1 MKNAVIILYFLAGF
15 LLLFSC
21 TSGRD
26 YPQPIQQAI
35 DCMEAHPDSA
45 LSLLTT
51 LADSLTHA
59 PRETQM
65 YYHLLTIKAKD
76 KLYIPHTTD
85 SVILSVVDYY
95 RKKKDKARLFESYF
109 YLGSTYRDLQDVSRA
124 LKYYHRAA
132 EIGENTDR
140 YILLGMTYGQLG
152 ILFAYQGLYDESR
165 NMMRRA
171 LRYYGMEGDSVRYAN
186 SLRNL
191 ARTFDGKGEKD
202 SALYYYKE
210 SYRMT
215 RKFKAHKNADNI
227 AGEMGCF
234 YFSNGQLE
242 LAKRTLLQVLPTQKK
257 SDNVLLC
264 LGRIYMEEGKM
275 DSARYY
281 FKETIKHGTFRKQ
294 CYAHSDLARLERLQ
308 GNEAL
313 ASLYDSRYREL
324 KDSIDFVTRAD
335 TVEKLHL
342 LYSFQREEQKNH
354 QLDLENEQ
362 YANQIYLLLFV
373 LFLSLFL
380 GIIIN
385 QRIRHKKQQALDQEK
400 RLRLMREEQYKQ
412 SLAYLRENELRL
424 QELEGQLVEAGKLN
438 DTLRQQVLLSQK
450 EVLESSNRQSAALLS
465 NRELLEASFRR
476 SDIYALFHQAEK
488 DYTKVTEDDWDALR
502 IALDKA
508 YPQFTDRLY
517 ELYPKLSQKQL
528 YVCYLIKLS
537 LNCMSMAHILFCTPS
552 AITQIRKRLYKKI
565 SGREGTGEDFDKIIL
580 DL

>member
-26 YPQPIQQAI
+26 YPQPMQQAI
-35 DCMEAHPDSA
+35 HCMETRPDSA

-59 PRETQM
+59 PEETQM

-124 LKYYHRAA
+124 LKAYHQAV
-132 EIGENTDR
+132 EIGENTDL
-140 YILLGMTYGQLG
+140 YSLLGMTYGQLG
-152 ILFAYQGLYDESR
+152 LLFAYQGLYDESR
-165 NMMRRA
+165 NMLKKA
-171 LRYYGMEGDSVRYAN
+171 LGYYEIAGDSVRYAGN
-186 SLRNL
+186 LRNL
-191 ARTFDGKGEKD
+191 ARTYSGKNEND
-202 SALYYYKE
+202 SALYYYNA
-210 SYRMT
+210 SYQMT
-215 RKFKAHKNADNI
+215 RELKEYKKANSI
-227 AGEMGCF
+227 SGEMGCF
-234 YFSNGQLE
+234 YFRNGHTE
-242 LAKRTLLQVLPTQKK
+242 LAKRILMEVLPTERK

-264 LGRIYMEEGKM
+264 LGRIYTEEGKM
-275 DSARYY
+275 DSACYY
-281 FKETIKHGTFRKQ
+281 FKETIKYGSFRKQ
-294 CYAHSDLARLERLQ
+294 CYANLCLAELERSR

-313 ASLYDSRYREL
+313 ASFYDSQSQVL
-324 KDSIDFVTRAD
+324 KDSIDSVTRTDA
-335 TVEKLHL
+335 VEKLHL
-342 LYSFQREEQKNH
+342 LYSFQREEQKNY
-354 QLDLENEQ
+354 QLDLENER
-362 YANQIYLLLFV
+362 YIKQIYLLLVV

-385 QRIRHKKQQALDQEK
+385 QHIRHRKQKALEQER

-412 SLAYLRENELRL
+412 SLAYIRENEQRL
-424 QELEGQLVEAGKLN
+424 QKLEGQLVEAGKQN

-476 SDIYALFHQAEK
+476 SDIYALFHQGEK
-488 DYTKVTEDDWDALR
+488 DYTKVTEDDWAALR

-517 ELYPKLSQKQL
+517 ELYPKLSQKEL

-565 SGREGTGEDFDKIIL
+565 SGREGTGEDLDKIIL

>member
-26 YPQPIQQAI
+26 YPQPMQQAI
-35 DCMEAHPDSA
+35 HCMETRPDSA

-59 PRETQM
+59 PEETQM

-124 LKYYHRAA
+124 LKAYHQAV
-132 EIGENTDR
+132 EIGENTDL
-140 YILLGMTYGQLG
+140 YSLLGMTYGQLG
-152 ILFAYQGLYDESR
+152 LLFAYQGLYDESR
-165 NMMRRA
+165 NMLRKA
-171 LRYYGMEGDSVRYAN
+171 LPFCEIVGDSLRYAN
-186 SLRNL
+186 ILRSL
-191 ARTFDGKGEKD
+191 ARTYSGKNQND
-202 SALYYYKE
+202 SALYYYKA
-210 SYRMT
+210 SYDMMQKLKDYRQT
-215 RKFKAHKNADNI
+215 NNI

-234 YFSNGQLE
+234 YFREGHTE
-242 LAKRTLLQVLPTQKK
+242 LAKRTLMEVLPTERK
-257 SDNVLLC
+257 SSNVLLC
-264 LGRIYMEEGKM
+264 LGRIYTEEGKM
-275 DSARYY
+275 DSACYY
-281 FKETIKHGTFRKQ
+281 FKEAIKYGNFRKQ
-294 CYAHSDLARLERLQ
+294 CSANLCLSELEQSR
-308 GNEAL
+308 GNKAL
-313 ASLYDSRYREL
+313 ASFYGSRYQEL
-324 KDSIDFVTRAD
+324 KDSIDSVTRTD

-342 LYSFQREEQKNH
+342 LYSFQREEQKNY
-354 QLDLENEQ
+354 QLDLENER
-362 YANQIYLLLFV
+362 YAKQIYLLLCV
-373 LFLSLFL
+373 LFLSLFS
-380 GIIIN
+380 GIIVN
-385 QRIRHKKQQALDQEK
+385 LRLRHKKQQALDQEK
-400 RLRLMREEQYKQ
+400 RLRLMREKQYKQ
-412 SLAYLRENELRL
+412 SLAYIRENEQRL
-424 QELEGQLVEAGKLN
+424 QKLEGQLVEAGKQN

-465 NRELLEASFRR
+465 NRELLEASFRQ
-476 SDIYALFHQAEK
+476 SAIYALFHRTEK
-488 DYTKVTEDDWDALR
+488 GEVKVTEDDWDALR

-517 ELYPKLSQKQL
+517 ELYPKLSQKEL

-537 LNCMSMAHILFCTPS
+537 LNCMNMAYILFCTPS
-552 AITQIRKRLYKKI
+552 AITQIRKRLYRKI
-565 SGREGTGEDFDKIIL
+565 SGCEGTGEDLDKIIL